1 MLHTKKQ
8 KLTNA
13 IQLALFI
20 GVASMVSGNA
30 FAQDQGQEKDKDK
43 DETAKTLD
51 VITVTG
57 SRIKRAEI
65 EGALPV
71 TVISRE
77 ELQKSG
83 DISVADYLRDTTFN
97 SFGSYQSTSGS
108 SGSGASTVSLR
119 GLGASRTLILVDGR
133 RAPTTPILGQ
143 GQNLNSI
150 PMAAVE
156 RIELLSDGA
165 SSIYGSDAIGGVI
178 NIITRKDYEG
188 LEFTIGK
195 GIPTL
200 DGGDTSEMSVL
211 FGASSDRA
219 RVLAGAS
226 YSNRDVV
233 FTRDRDYWMTSPGAS
248 VYSNNFATAPSTA
261 TSVRLKHPVYG
272 AAVPG
277 DCIAGTNL
285 FYTTGTGT
293 STTCQFNHS
302 MTSANLTG
310 LTTNSV
316 FMRSDV
322 QINDDWSVYFNADV
336 SRVKSFGRYA
346 PVPSSPWPGGAIV
359 LTPGTPNHPGTLG
372 GNNPKASD
380 PYYQSLAGQKL
391 YMFHRFAALGARDGS
406 TEEDTYNFLAGFQ
419 GRVFDKVDL
428 DFGMRYSEASGA
440 SLGKNYVV
448 AGLAQK
454 AIDSGAYNI
463 YDPFQGNPGSLGI
476 TATISR
482 DLKTTLKEMYAN
494 ASFDLFELPG
504 GTASAAV
511 GAEHREEYYQDNYD
525 PLSEGGQIVGSAGNS
540 ASGGRTVSAA
550 YFEVLMPITKTLEAN
565 LAGRFDKYSDY
576 GSDFSPKASLRWHP
590 IESLTVRGSYG
601 LGFRA
606 PTLDILTQKT
616 TFSATFTSDPQTCTL
631 LTGSPNCQTQVT
643 TYSIANPNLSSET
656 SKQWTVGL
664 VWDATP
670 WLSMTLDHWDIHID
684 NQISSTSLAT
694 VVRCLRGLPGLCP
707 TGLNTFPA
715 NTVYPNES
723 LGVGASFDSVTGGIT
738 GAQLGYVNLGY
749 VDVDGIDF
757 SARTNF
763 DLGWG
768 KLRNQLTVG
777 YVGNYSSNGGG
788 NVADTIGAPKY
799 RAGLNNG
806 LTVQKFDFNW
816 NMNYIHSTENDAG
829 DGRLPS
835 WLIHN
840 VQATFNA
847 PWNGAMTIGVNN
859 VANKDP
865 VFDPRLGGASYDST
879 VYDPWGRV
887 VYLRYTQRF

>member
-8 KLTNA
+8 TLTNA

-30 FAQDQGQEKDKDK
+30 FAQDQNQDPEKK
-43 DETAKTLD
+43 ETAKTLD
-51 VITVTG
+51 SVTVTG

-119 GLGASRTLILVDGR
+119 GLGSSRTLILVDGR

-143 GQNLNSI
+143 GQNLNAI

-156 RIELLSDGA
+156 RIEMLSDGA

-178 NIITRKDYEG
+178 NIITRKDYDG
-188 LEFTIGK
+188 MEFTIGM
-195 GIPTL
+195 GIPTE
-200 DGGDTSEMSVL
+200 DGGDTDEMSMLV
-211 FGASSDRA
+211 GSSSDRM

-233 FTRDRDYWMTSPGAS
+233 FTRDRDYWMDRPGAS
-248 VYSNNFATAPSTA
+248 VYSNNFATRPSTA
-261 TSVRLKHPVYG
+261 TAYRLKHPTYG
-272 AAVPG
+272 ASVPG
-277 DCIAGTNL
+277 DCAAGTNL

-293 STTCQFNHS
+293 GTTCQFNHS

-310 LTTNSV
+310 LTTNSA
-316 FMRSDV
+316 FIRSDV
-322 QINDDWSVYFNADV
+322 QVNEDWSVYFNADLN
-336 SRVKSFGRYA
+336 RVKSFGRYA

-359 LTPGTPNHPGTLG
+359 LTPGTKNHPGTIG
-372 GNNPKASD
+372 GNNPLASD
-380 PYYQSLAGQKL
+380 PYYQSLAGQTL
-391 YMFHRFAALGARDGS
+391 YLFHRFAALGTRDGA
-406 TEEDTYNFLAGFQ
+406 TTEDTYNFLVGAQ
-419 GRVFDKVDL
+419 GRIFDKVDL
-428 DFGMRYSEASGA
+428 DFGMRYSNVTGI

-463 YDPFQGNPGSLGI
+463 YDPFAGNASGLGI

-482 DLKTTLKEMYAN
+482 DLKTTLKEMYVN
-494 ASFDLFELPG
+494 ASFDLWEMGG
-504 GTASAAV
+504 GTAAAAV

-540 ASGGRTVSAA
+540 ASGGRSVSAG
-550 YFEVLMPITKTLEAN
+550 YFEVLMPFTKTLEGN
-565 LAGRFDKYSDY
+565 LSGRFDKYSDY

-590 IESLTVRGSYG
+590 IDSLTVRGSYG

-616 TFSATFTSDPQTCTL
+616 TFSAASTSDPQTCTL
-631 LTGSPNCQTQVT
+631 LTGSPTCSTQVT

-664 VWDATP
+664 VWDATS
-670 WLSMTLDHWDIHID
+670 WLSMTVDHWDIHID
-684 NQISSTSLAT
+684 DQISQTSLTT

-707 TGLNTFPA
+707 TGLSTFPA
-715 NTVYPNES
+715 GTVYPNES

-749 VDVDGIDF
+749 VDVDGIDL

-768 KLRNQLTVG
+768 KMRNQLMVG
-777 YVGNYSSNGGG
+777 YINNYSSNGGG
-788 NVADTIGAPKY
+788 NVADSMGAPQY
-799 RAGLNNG
+799 RASLTNG
-806 LTVQKFDFNW
+806 LTVKSFDFNW
-816 NMNYIHSTENDAG
+816 NMNYIHSTENYLG
-829 DGRLPS
+829 TGRLPS
-835 WLIHN
+835 WLIHS

-847 PWNGAMTIGVNN
+847 PWNGSMTVGVNN

-865 VFDPRLGGASYDST
+865 VYDPSLGGTSYDST

-887 VYLRYTQRF
+887 VYFRYTQRF